1 MNTIQSEW
9 EDLSKKVLSPKTPLI
24 QRQAMMR
31 VFYGGAASVLHI
43 LFSLAVEN
51 ASEEAAAMA
60 LNNLL
65 GECNDFL
72 KERQWL
78 NVR

>member
-9 EDLSKKVLSPKTPLI
+9 EDFSKKVLSPKTPLI
-24 QRQAMMR
+24 QRQEMMR
-31 VFYGGAASVLHI
+31 VFYGGAASVLYI
-43 LFSLAVEN
+43 LFNLAVEN
-51 ASEEAAAMA
+51 ASEEAGGIA
-60 LNNLL
+60 LQNLC